1 MNFIE
6 ISVEICTKIID
17 NYFIEISV
25 EICTKIIDNYF
36 IEISVEIC
44 TKYTFFLKIV
54 YNMLVNLY
62 DNINFNKIKFS
73 SKPYKKEMIVDKV
86 VRSIYFIDINYY
98 KKPLYIQL
106 PKLSIVKLEDS
117 KIQIVIHDYLY
128 QKFIKQ
134 IEELVIDKVYNNCET
149 WFNKRFTIDK
159 IISSLITQIQYKNNE
174 YILELNYDNET
185 IFYNQYKTQLNK
197 SDIQLPIDII
207 CIIRLENLQF
217 IDNKFTYNI
226 FLEQAKI
233 IQKLRLKEYSILEQS
248 LENETIN
255 KVSLE
260 NNTSNISLENN
271 YYDQCSKE
279 SILDDEYYS
288 ENK

>member
-1 MNFIE
+1 M
-6 ISVEICTKIID
+6 
-17 NYFIEISV
+17 
-25 EICTKIIDNYF
+25 
-36 IEISVEIC
+36 
-44 TKYTFFLKIV
+44 
-54 YNMLVNLY
+54 
-62 DNINFNKIKFS
+62 IN
-73 SKPYKKEMIVDKV
+73 
-86 VRSIYFIDINYY
+86 
-98 KKPLYIQL
+98 
-106 PKLSIVKLEDS
+106 
-117 KIQIVIHDYLY
+117 DYLY

-134 IEELVIDKVYNNCET
+134 IEELIIDKVYNNSET
-149 WFNKRFTIDK
+149 WFNKRFTMNK

-174 YILELNYDNET
+174 YILELNYDNQT

-197 SDIQLPIDII
+197 DDIQLPVDII

-271 YYDQCSKE
+271 CYDQCSNE
-279 SILDDEYYS
+279 SSILDDEYYS

>member
-1 MNFIE
+1 
-6 ISVEICTKIID
+6 
-17 NYFIEISV
+17 
-25 EICTKIIDNYF
+25 
-36 IEISVEIC
+36 
-44 TKYTFFLKIV
+44 
-54 YNMLVNLY
+54 MLVNLY

-73 SKPYKKEMIVDKV
+73 SKPYKKEIIVDKN

-106 PKLSIVKLEDS
+106 PKLSIVKIDNS

-134 IEELVIDKVYNNCET
+134 IEELIIDKVYNNSES
-149 WFNKRFTIDK
+149 WFNKRFTMNK

-197 SDIQLPIDII
+197 DDIQLPIDII

-248 LENETIN
+248 LENETDD
-255 KVSLE
+255 
-260 NNTSNISLENN
+260 NNTSNMSLKNN
-271 YYDQCSKE
+271 YYDQSSKE
-279 SILDDEYYS
+279 SSVLDDEYYC

>member
-1 MNFIE
+1 MITNFKIFEKYWTEEE
-6 ISVEICTKIID
+6 IQPTKLID
-17 NYFIEISV
+17 
-25 EICTKIIDNYF
+25 K
-36 IEISVEIC
+36 
-44 TKYTFFLKIV
+44 
-54 YNMLVNLY
+54 LVN
-62 DNINFNKIKFS
+62 IFKKIGFEEKFGNQS
-73 SKPYKKEMIVDKV
+73 
-86 VRSIYFIDINYY
+86 
-98 KKPLYIQL
+98 
-106 PKLSIVKLEDS
+106 
-117 KIQIVIHDYLY
+117 
-128 QKFIKQ
+128 
-134 IEELVIDKVYNNCET
+134 
-149 WFNKRFTIDK
+149 
-159 IISSLITQIQYKNNE
+159 
-174 YILELNYDNET
+174 NYDVTYFGLNNET

-271 YYDQCSKE
+271 CYDQCSNE
-279 SILDDEYYS
+279 SSILDDEYYS